1 MDLYGSVDP
10 TTGALTGQVHDFNPG
25 IRPSGLFWIQPV
37 PEEALDVDLEAGEA
51 ALSIDDLAERDYHTL
66 PNSLAVPPG
75 PFDPASVSFEMHFK
89 AFGPTMTVTRSD
101 QGFRGKFRFSK
112 VDIEWSA
119 KVGSFRFE
127 SDTTMNVDSV
137 MGSERNGVFF

>member
-1 MDLYGSVDP
+1 MYGSVDP
-10 TTGALTGQVHDFNPG
+10 ITGALKGQVHDFNPG

-37 PEEALDVDLEAGEA
+37 SEDALHVDLEDGEA
-51 ALSIDDLAERDYHTL
+51 TLSVHHLAERDYHTL

-75 PFDPASVSFEMHFK
+75 PFDPASVSFEMHFE
-89 AFGPTMTVTRSD
+89 AFGPTMSVTRSD
-101 QGFRGKFRFSK
+101 QGFRGEFRFSN

-119 KVGSFRFE
+119 KVGDFRFK
-127 SDTTMNVDSV
+127 SVTTMNVDSV